1 MSQHDIRE
9 FYSPTHVIFGW
20 GAAMRTGAE
29 AKRQGGK
36 RVFVVTDQRVH
47 GAGVTKGPLES
58 LRAAGLEVVLFP
70 DCEVDPAIAT
80 VEKALQLYLAEN
92 CDIVV
97 VIGGGSPICLG
108 RAVALRA
115 TNQNN
120 DLRAL
125 EGMNKFSAR
134 PKPTILVTTTTGS
147 GSEVSPVFII
157 TDAERMVKMNI
168 GGYGCQATVSIL
180 DPTLLKSLPE
190 EQVIATGMDAI
201 THSLESF
208 LSNRDS
214 PITDALAIRA
224 LKMLWSN
231 IGPAAFSV
239 NNLEARGHMLLAGIM
254 SVQASG
260 NARLGLVH
268 AMSDQICAFH
278 HVPHGLANALMIPT
292 VMEYNLPAA
301 QDKFVELAQ
310 ATSGTTANGAPTP
323 EAFLV
328 EIARLYRHLG
338 LPVKLPDVV
347 DPASFDDWADRT
359 LENPLYTTTIRQ
371 PRKAEIIELYRR
383 AKEGWQYSLVL
394 GNGYDDTDR
403 PHLKVVSTISG

>member
-1 MSQHDIRE
+1 MLQHDVRE
-9 FYSPTHVIFGW
+9 FYSPTHIVFGW
-20 GAAMRTGAE
+20 GASVRTGTE
-29 AKRQGGK
+29 AKRHGAR

-47 GAGVTKGPLES
+47 AAGVTKEPLES
-58 LRAAGLEVVLFP
+58 LRAAGLDTVLFP
-70 DCEVDPAIAT
+70 DCEVDPGIHT
-80 VEKALQLYLAEN
+80 VERALELYLSEN
-92 CDIVV
+92 CDVIV

-115 TNQNN
+115 TNPDK

-125 EGMNKFSAR
+125 EGMNKFVTR
-134 PKPTILVTTTTGS
+134 PRPTVLVTTTTGS

-157 TDAERMVKMNI
+157 TDPDRKVKMNV
-168 GGYGCQATVSIL
+168 GGYGAQATVSIL
-180 DPTLLKSLPE
+180 DPALLASLTP

-224 LKMLWSN
+224 LRMLWTN

-239 NNLEARGHMLLAGIM
+239 NNRESRGQMLLAGIM

-268 AMSDQICAFH
+268 AMSDPICAFH
-278 HVPHGLANALMIPT
+278 HVPHGIANALMLPT

-301 QDKFVELAQ
+301 RQKFAELAQ
-310 ATSGTTANGAPTP
+310 TTGDPVGNGVAVP
-323 EAFLV
+323 ESFLH
-328 EIARLYRHLG
+328 EIVKLYRQLG
-338 LPVKLPDVV
+338 LSTKLPDVV
-347 DPASFDDWADRT
+347 KPENFDDWADRT
-359 LENPLYTTTIRQ
+359 IENPLFATTIRQ
-371 PRKAEIIELYRR
+371 PRKPEIIELYRR
-383 AKEGWQYSLVL
+383 AKEGWSY
-394 GNGYDDTDR
+394 N
-403 PHLKVVSTISG
+403 